1 MVDTAE
7 SIDTIL
13 MGDDTD
19 LLVLIFHAQHL
30 SKKKLRSSWT
40 KEKLGAILCKHILF
54 IDAFLGCDTTSRI
67 NGFEKSA
74 LLKKIKS

>member
-7 SIDTIL
+7 SIDTTL

-30 SKKKLRSSWT
+30 SKKKFRSSWT

-54 IDAFLGCDTTSRI
+54 IDFFGCDTTSQI